1 MHTCVAIS
9 MTRSSDCPEPLN
21 QDGWVH
27 VTPTSS
33 NSSTKWP
40 GYSSYVHLK
49 WAARGEGPFV
59 SVAP

>member
-1 MHTCVAIS
+1 

-40 GYSSYVHLK
+40 GYSPYVHLK
-49 WAARGEGPFV
+49 WVARGEGPFV